1 MSNVLLAGLIA
12 LLVAGCS
19 ARPMSEW
26 KIVGPPGPPG
36 AAGPAGPPGPQGP
49 GGSAGPTGQ
58 IGKPGPPGPAGGPG
72 VAGPPGPVGTVGPAG
87 APGAD
92 AKWISFRD
100 VLFDF
105 DKADIRPDEQSKI
118 TQLAGWVKKNDGLV
132 VRLDGYTDPRGTEPH
147 NMQLSERRA
156 EAVKK
161 ALIDAGVPAD
171 RIRIAG
177 HGEHPRR
184 CMEKDEACFQADRRV
199 EVFFGTDEGSA
210 AASPRGTR

>member
-1 MSNVLLAGLIA
+1 
-12 LLVAGCS
+12 
-19 ARPMSEW
+19 
-26 KIVGPPGPPG
+26 
-36 AAGPAGPPGPQGP
+36 
-49 GGSAGPTGQ
+49 
-58 IGKPGPPGPAGGPG
+58 
-72 VAGPPGPVGTVGPAG
+72 
-87 APGAD
+87 
-92 AKWISFRD
+92 